1 MTSVRTQALHKDTSS
16 WLLILSSFVLNI
28 GSLRVFF
35 FFWKSLLVP
44 KKKNHFYSNLPKK
57 KFLKMTFSLMTSF
70 EFFGKHVRKTP
81 HLHKQNQLC
90 FPLLSLHVLDYFL
103 FKRKPQKY
111 THRAFL
117 FSKTFKYCLPIHAPI
132 CSSLLWLRE
141 NVQTAGVCPVLSE
154 RKKVK
159 SLICVWVFATP

>member
-1 MTSVRTQALHKDTSS
+1 MKVVVSS
-16 WLLILSSFVLNI
+16 KKE
-28 GSLRVFF
+28 
-35 FFWKSLLVP
+35 KSLLLQL
-44 KKKNHFYSNLPKK
+44 KKKE

-117 FSKTFKYCLPIHAPI
+117 FS
-132 CSSLLWLRE
+132 
-141 NVQTAGVCPVLSE
+141 
-154 RKKVK
+154 
-159 SLICVWVFATP
+159 